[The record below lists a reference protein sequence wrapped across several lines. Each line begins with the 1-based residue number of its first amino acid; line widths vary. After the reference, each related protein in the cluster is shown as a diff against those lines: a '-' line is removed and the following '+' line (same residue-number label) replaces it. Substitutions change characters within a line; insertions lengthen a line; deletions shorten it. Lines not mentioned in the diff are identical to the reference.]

1 MNRAPYSLSLVVPL
15 TTRLRKLP
23 GHIFLA
29 ARESGL
35 RADSEIL
42 CEHLRSI
49 SHARFKSS
57 SAIARVAQDIVLE
70 VKRQVLMLM
79 EEP

>member
-1 MNRAPYSLSLVVPL
+1 MNRAPYSLSFVVPL

-29 ARESGL
+29 AKESGL

-49 SHARFKSS
+49 SHHRFKSN
-57 SAIARVAQDIVLE
+57 SAIAKVTEEIVLE
-70 VKRQVLMLM
+70 VKRHVMMLM
-79 EEP
+79 EP